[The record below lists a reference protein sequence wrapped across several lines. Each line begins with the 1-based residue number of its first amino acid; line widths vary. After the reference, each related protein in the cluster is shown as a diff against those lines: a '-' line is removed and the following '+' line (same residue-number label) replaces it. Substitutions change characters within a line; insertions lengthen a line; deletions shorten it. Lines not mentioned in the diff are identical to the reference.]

1 MRNIGDA
8 LIYSS
13 HAFFIIRA
21 FATLNALRPV
31 DVAAIVGG
39 MRQNR
44 HWMVEVPEQWAY
56 IHRVIERE
64 LELRS
69 AKMK

>member
-1 MRNIGDA
+1 MDTVIT
-8 LIYSS
+8 YS

-31 DVAAIVGG
+31 DVVAIVGG

-56 IHRVIERE
+56 IHRVVERE

-69 AKMK
+69 AKLK